1 MNNFDLRKYLS
12 ENKLLKED
20 LQTSTNGNYEVDE
33 EIYVSLDGEN
43 GNYEV
48 DEEIYVSLD
57 GEEYTGTI
65 DEEGNTLFIHYY
77 EDDEYHNENDVPE
90 IFKRMKE
97 LGGELHWGDDEASIN
112 INIDK
117 LK

>member
-1 MNNFDLRKYLS
+1 MNKTELKNIIREEISKA
-12 ENKLLKED
+12 LKENQD
-20 LQTSTNGNYEVDE
+20 LQVTTNGNF
-33 EIYVSLDGEN
+33 
-43 GNYEV
+43 EV

-77 EDDEYHNENDVPE
+77 DDDEYHSEYDVPE
-90 IFKRMKE
+90 IFKKMEE
-97 LGGELHWGDDEASIN
+97 LGGDLHWGDDEASIS

-117 LK
+117 LR